1 MPSVCIFLRSHFV
14 HDGTTIKYANCAMML
29 PFKCTANPKMM
40 SPFLIVLLLVAF
52 LLSILPNSDGF
63 HFHDDTTSRGSR
75 ALHASN
81 NDNDND
87 DSNNK
92 GDVIPS
98 HTIWM
103 QDAEED
109 FVDEDENLEDGE
121 ICLKSVKAFASPA
134 VEGDAPRFLSAGA
147 LVQRGSL
154 VDENIR
160 CVCDAWTADAIL
172 EEGGPN
178 LQLQGAC
185 LVLDELLLTHLQ
197 HQQEDPIGA
206 LQTFV
211 VQCGSIEKETSCASY
226 MAAYSRG
233 FRPLKNLLRESSI
246 YTKSTYASSGSL
258 DGMLLDTGIAR
269 DAYGRL
275 VEVDCPNHGTISQIL
290 QLLPEDDLVQRF
302 TIKRFLSK

>member
-1 MPSVCIFLRSHFV
+1 MGKEEISLSVN
-14 HDGTTIKYANCAMML
+14 AL
-29 PFKCTANPKMM
+29 PH
-40 SPFLIVLLLVAF
+40 
-52 LLSILPNSDGF
+52 ILENYIDCDEHKS
-63 HFHDDTTSRGSR
+63 
-75 ALHASN
+75 
-81 NDNDND
+81 
-87 DSNNK
+87 K
-92 GDVIPS
+92 DVWI
-98 HTIWM
+98 

-147 LVQRGSL
+147 LVQRSPL

-178 LQLQGAC
+178 LQLRGAC

-197 HQQEDPIGA
+197 HQHQQHQDDSIGA

-233 FRPLKNLLRESSI
+233 FRPLKDLLRESSI
-246 YTKSTYASSGSL
+246 YTKSTYANSGSL
-258 DGMLLDTGIAR
+258 DGMLLDIGVAR
-269 DAYGRL
+269 GAYGRL
-275 VEVDCPNHGTISQIL
+275 VEVDCPNHGTTSKIL
-290 QLLPEDDLVQRF
+290 QLLPEDDRVQRF
-302 TIKRFLSK
+302 TIKRFLSKY